1 VAAVDGVMPPSG
13 AVGGW
18 SCTVAFG
25 SVGAVPGG
33 LAAVVGEAGVSG
45 AVEVAS
51 LMVGAGLAGAATGA
65 FKGTVGAVV
74 GVGGWGAPPGTGGRT
89 GGASGTLAVGTCGAS
104 AALSVTRTVSFLS
117 GTLEVCLEGVGGWF
131 SLSLIARW
139 FGLRCMGSK
148 ASPSPAVKPP
158 SREIPA
164 FFDALFPRGVIPI
177 SPAAMSAEKT
187 AITPTRAEDF
197 PEWYQ
202 QVIKAADLAENS
214 ETRGCMV
221 IKPWGYG
228 IWELIQRQLDRMFK
242 ATGHQNAYFPLLI
255 PLSYLEKE
263 AEHAEGFATECAV
276 VTHHRLEVVKDPV
289 TGKTKMIPTGELA
302 EPYVIRPTSETIIG
316 AAFARWI
323 ESYRDLPLLINQWA
337 NVMRWEMRPR
347 LFLRTA
353 EFLWQEGH
361 TAHETRDEA
370 ITETRLMHGVY
381 EEFLRDHLAIPVIP
395 GEKTEIERFPGAE
408 MTLTV
413 EAMVQDKKA
422 IQAGTSHYLGRN
434 FSKAQNISFTGRDG
448 TVQHAHTTSWGVSTR
463 MIGTLIMAH
472 ADDDGLILP
481 PRVATQQIVIVP
493 ITPKED
499 SRDAVIA
506 SCQALAETLRHQMYH
521 GDPLRVHVDTR
532 DLGGGI
538 KKWEWIKKG
547 VPIRIEI
554 GPRDIETR
562 KICVQRRDQPAASKD
577 FPVKEDFIR
586 SAVEML
592 GEIHR
597 QLLDRATGF
606 RNANITRCD
615 TLDEFEAHWA
625 AENPGWLITSWAGSP
640 EQETELSKKH
650 KITIRC
656 IPLDSVILPETGNTC
671 FLTGSDTDTRV
682 LWARSY

>member
-1 VAAVDGVMPPSG
+1 MIPIP
-13 AVGGW
+13 
-18 SCTVAFG
+18 
-25 SVGAVPGG
+25 
-33 LAAVVGEAGVSG
+33 
-45 AVEVAS
+45 
-51 LMVGAGLAGAATGA
+51 AAT
-65 FKGTVGAVV
+65 
-74 GVGGWGAPPGTGGRT
+74 
-89 GGASGTLAVGTCGAS
+89 
-104 AALSVTRTVSFLS
+104 
-117 GTLEVCLEGVGGWF
+117 
-131 SLSLIARW
+131 
-139 FGLRCMGSK
+139 
-148 ASPSPAVKPP
+148 
-158 SREIPA
+158 
-164 FFDALFPRGVIPI
+164 
-177 SPAAMSAEKT
+177 MSAEKT
-187 AITPTRAEDF
+187 AITPTRATDF

-228 IWELIQRQLDRMFK
+228 IWELIQQQLDRRFK

-289 TGKTKMIPTGELA
+289 TGKTKMIPAGELA

-361 TAHETRDEA
+361 TAHETQEEA
-370 ITETRLMHGVY
+370 LVETRLIHGQY
-381 EEFLRDHLAIPVIP
+381 EEFLREHLAIPVIP
-395 GEKTEIERFPGAE
+395 GEKTENERFPGAD
-408 MTLTV
+408 MTLTI
-413 EAMVQDKKA
+413 EAMVQDRKA
-422 IQAGTSHYLGRN
+422 IQAGTSHYLGQN

-463 MIGTLIMAH
+463 LIGTLIMAH
-472 ADDDGLILP
+472 SDDDGLILP
-481 PRVATQQIVIVP
+481 PRVATQQIVILP

-499 SRDAVIA
+499 SKQAVLDA
-506 SCQALAETLRHQMYH
+506 CQALASTLRNQSFQ

-532 DLGGGI
+532 DLSGGV
-538 KKWEWIKKG
+538 KKWEWVKKG

-562 KICVQRRDQPAASKD
+562 KICVQRRDQGTAEKQFSGKD
-577 FPVKEDFIR
+577 EFIQR
-586 SAVEML
+586 ATDILS
-592 GEIHR
+592 EIHDT
-597 QLLDRATGF
+597 LLARATAF
-606 RNANITRCD
+606 RDANITPCD
-615 TLDEFEAHWA
+615 ELGAFHSHWA
-625 AENPGWLITSWAGSP
+625 TENPGWLCTSWAGTRQ
-640 EQETELSKKH
+640 QEEELSKQH

-656 IPLDSVILPETGNTC
+656 LPIAGVKLPATGDKC
-671 FLTGSDTDTRV
+671 ILTGQPTAIRAI
-682 LWARSY
+682 WGRSY